1 MTLRR
6 LTPPAPSLTLAAMIR
21 TLSIDARAWFVTWQ
35 RRRTARREMRDTDTL
50 VFLAVLG
57 VPCAA
62 LAVIIYVASTAQ
74 PTSTASIPQPRNEAA
89 RQRTIDLNC
98 LAENIYYEAR
108 GEPLDGQ
115 YAVADVTLNR
125 VRSPLFPHT
134 VCEVVHEARWDPERR
149 RFVAHFSWTEME
161 HIPTPIGPAWKQAM
175 SIAMAAYDHAYS
187 TEVPDALFYHATSVH
202 PYWADTKKPV
212 ATIGNHIF
220 YR

>member
-1 MTLRR
+1 
-6 LTPPAPSLTLAAMIR
+6 MIR
-21 TLSIDARAWFVTWQ
+21 SLSIDARAWFVTWQ
-35 RRRTARREMRDTDTL
+35 RRRSVRREMREPGTL
-50 VFLAVLG
+50 AFQAMLG
-57 VPCAA
+57 VPVVAIV
-62 LAVIIYVASTAQ
+62 LIVYVASSA
-74 PTSTASIPQPRNEAA
+74 PPPSIPVTRNEAA

-161 HIPTPIGPAWKQAM
+161 RIPTPSGPAWKQAM
-175 SIAMAAYDHAYS
+175 AIAMAAYDHAYS

>member
-1 MTLRR
+1 
-6 LTPPAPSLTLAAMIR
+6 MIR
-21 TLSIDARAWFVTWQ
+21 ALSIDARAWFVTWQ
-35 RRRTARREMRDTDTL
+35 RRRSVRRAMRDKGTL
-50 VFLAVLG
+50 AFQAMLG
-57 VPCAA
+57 VPFVA
-62 LAVIIYVASTAQ
+62 LVFIIYVASTAQ
-74 PTSTASIPQPRNEAA
+74 APSLPLTRNDAA

-108 GEPLDGQ
+108 GEPVDGQ

-149 RFVAHFSWTEME
+149 RFVAHFSWTELE
-161 HIPTPIGPAWKQAM
+161 RLPTPGGPAWKQAM

>member
-1 MTLRR
+1 
-6 LTPPAPSLTLAAMIR
+6 MIR
-21 TLSIDARAWFVTWQ
+21 SLSDDARAWFATWQ
-35 RRRTARREMRDTDTL
+35 RRRTVRRAMRDQGS
-50 VFLAVLG
+50 LAFQAMLG
-57 VPCAA
+57 VPGVA
-62 LAVIIYVASTAQ
+62 LVLIVYFASSGQRYT
-74 PTSTASIPQPRNEAA
+74 PPPHKEAA
-89 RQRTIDLNC
+89 HQRTVTQRNIELNC

-125 VRSPLFPHT
+125 MQSPQFPHT
-134 VCEVVHEARWDPERR
+134 VCGVVHEARWDPERK

-161 HIPTPIGPAWKQAM
+161 HLPTPGGPAWKQAM
-175 SIAMAAYDHAYS
+175 SIARAAYDHAYS